1 MAAKKEITDMIDTV
15 KSYLE
20 KQRNQHIEELM
31 QFLRIPSISAVTQHV
46 PDMERCAE
54 WVAASMKAAGLEN
67 IEIMPTGGHPVVY
80 GDWLHAEGKPT
91 VLIYG
96 HYDVQPPEPLELWET
111 PPFEPTIRDGKLFG
125 RGSTDDKGQ
134 VLLYVKA
141 VEAFLRTHGS
151 LPVNVKFCIEGEEE
165 IASKHLPAF
174 VEKYQD
180 KLKADAVTLSDT
192 QMHGPG
198 KPALMY
204 GLRGLAAFEITIDGA
219 NSDLHSGLFGGA
231 VQNPIH
237 ALSKLLSSF
246 HDAEGRVA
254 VEGFYDR
261 VIELSDKERESF
273 KQVEPDEQKVRAD
286 LDVPVLYG
294 EKGFSF
300 YEQTTSRPTLE
311 ITSVSGGFQGEGIKP
326 IIPNRASAKIACRLV
341 AAQQPDEIM
350 DAIEA
355 HIHAQSLPGVKI
367 TLDRQ
372 LRGNPFITPIDE
384 PVMVAAASAY
394 EDTYGAW
401 PVYTR
406 SGGSIPIVEVLGRV
420 LDAPVVLLGFGL
432 PGENLHAPN
441 EHFHL
446 DNWDKGTET
455 ICRFW
460 LKLAESNEQA

>member
-1 MAAKKEITDMIDTV
+1 MIETI
-15 KSYLE
+15 KTYLNE
-20 KQRNQHIEELM
+20 QRDQHIEELM
-31 QFLRIPSISAVTQHV
+31 QFLRIPSISAVAEHQ
-46 PDMERCAE
+46 PDMIRCAE
-54 WVAASMKAAGLEN
+54 WTAQSLKQAGLEN
-67 IEIMPTGGHPVVY
+67 IEIMATGGHPVVY
-80 GDWLHAEGKPT
+80 ADWLHAPGKPT
-91 VLIYG
+91 VLVYG
-96 HYDVQPPEPLELWET
+96 HYDVQPAEPLELWNT
-111 PPFEPTIRDGKLFG
+111 PPFEPVIQDGKLFG

-134 VLLYVKA
+134 LLLYAKA
-141 VEAFLRTHGS
+141 IEAFLRTHGS

-174 VEKYQD
+174 VEKYKD
-180 KLKADAVTLSDT
+180 KLQADTIVLSDT
-192 QMHGPG
+192 QMQGPG

-204 GLRGLAAFEITIDGA
+204 GLRGLAGFEITIDGA

-246 HDAEGRVA
+246 HNENGRVA

-261 VIELSDKERESF
+261 VIELSDKEREAF
-273 KQVEPDEQKVRAD
+273 KQVEPDANKVRSD
-286 LDVPVLYG
+286 LHVETLYG
-294 EKGFSF
+294 ENGFSF

-341 AAQQPDEIM
+341 AAQVPEEIM
-350 DAIEA
+350 DAVEN
-355 HIHAQSLPGVKI
+355 HIRALSMPGVKV

-384 PVMVAAASAY
+384 PVMVAAAEAY
-394 EDTYGAW
+394 EDTYGVW

-420 LDAPVVLLGFGL
+420 LEAPVVLLGFGL

-446 DNWDKGTET
+446 VNWDKGTET
-455 ICRFW
+455 ISRFW
-460 LKLAESNEQA
+460 LNLAEMNK

>member
-1 MAAKKEITDMIDTV
+1 MIETI
-15 KSYLE
+15 KTYLNE
-20 KQRNQHIEELM
+20 QRDQHIEELM
-31 QFLRIPSISAVTQHV
+31 QFLRIPSISAVAEHQ
-46 PDMERCAE
+46 PDMIRCAE
-54 WVAASMKAAGLEN
+54 WTAQSLKQAGLEN
-67 IEIMPTGGHPVVY
+67 IEIMATGGHPVVY
-80 GDWLHAEGKPT
+80 ADWLHAPGKPT
-91 VLIYG
+91 VLVYG
-96 HYDVQPPEPLELWET
+96 HYDVQPAEPLELWNT
-111 PPFEPTIRDGKLFG
+111 PPFEPVIQDGKLFG

-134 VLLYVKA
+134 LLLYAKA
-141 VEAFLRTHGS
+141 IEAFLRTHGS

-174 VEKYQD
+174 VEKYKD
-180 KLKADAVTLSDT
+180 KLQADTIVLSDT
-192 QMHGPG
+192 QMQGPG

-204 GLRGLAAFEITIDGA
+204 GLRGLAGFEITIDGA

-246 HDAEGRVA
+246 HDENGRVA

-261 VIELSDKERESF
+261 VIELSDKEREAF
-273 KQVEPDEQKVRAD
+273 KQVEPDANKVRSD
-286 LDVPVLYG
+286 LHVETLYG
-294 EKGFSF
+294 ENGFSF

-341 AAQQPDEIM
+341 AAQVPEEIM
-350 DAIEA
+350 DAVEN
-355 HIHAQSLPGVKI
+355 HIRALSMPGVKVI
-367 TLDRQ
+367 LDRQ

-384 PVMVAAASAY
+384 PVMVAAAEAY
-394 EDTYGAW
+394 EDTYGVW

-420 LDAPVVLLGFGL
+420 LEAPVVLLGFGL

-446 DNWDKGTET
+446 VNWDKGTET
-455 ICRFW
+455 ISRFW
-460 LKLAESNEQA
+460 LNLAEMNK

>member
-1 MAAKKEITDMIDTV
+1 MIETLKTYFEQHRD
-15 KSYLE
+15 
-20 KQRNQHIEELM
+20 NHIEELM
-31 QFLRIPSISAVTQHV
+31 QFLRIPSISAVAEHKA
-46 PDMERCAE
+46 DMQRCAD
-54 WVAASMKAAGLEN
+54 WTAQALKHAGLEN
-67 IEIMPTGGHPVVY
+67 IEIMATDGHPVVY
-80 GDWLHAEGKPT
+80 ADWLHAPGQPT

-96 HYDVQPPEPLELWET
+96 HYDVQPAEPLELWST
-111 PPFEPTIRDGKLFG
+111 PPFEPVIHDGKLFG

-134 VLLYVKA
+134 LFLYVKA

-165 IASKHLPAF
+165 IASKNLPPF
-174 VEKYQD
+174 ID
-180 KLKADAVTLSDT
+180 KQAGKLQADIITLSDT
-192 QMHGPG
+192 QMQGPG

-204 GLRGLAAFEITIDGA
+204 GLRGLAGFEIIVEGA

-246 HDAEGRVA
+246 HDDDGRVA
-254 VEGFYDR
+254 VKGFYDR
-261 VIELSDKERESF
+261 VIALSEKEREAF
-273 KQVEPDEQKVRAD
+273 KQVEPDADKVRSD
-286 LDVPVLYG
+286 LEVDHLFG

-326 IIPNRASAKIACRLV
+326 IIPNRAIAKIACRLV
-341 AAQQPDEIM
+341 AAQVPDEIM
-350 DAIEA
+350 DAVEA
-355 HIHAQSLPGVKI
+355 HIYANTPQGVKI
-367 TLDRQ
+367 ILDRQ

-384 PVMVAAASAY
+384 PVMVAAAQAY

-420 LDAPVVLLGFGL
+420 LNAPVVLLGFGL

-446 DNWDKGTET
+446 VNFDKGLET
-455 ICRFW
+455 ISRFW
-460 LKLAESNEQA
+460 LKLASAKE

>member
-1 MAAKKEITDMIDTV
+1 MIDTV

>member
-1 MAAKKEITDMIDTV
+1 MIETITN
-15 KSYLE
+15 YLE
-20 KQRNQHIEELM
+20 AHRDQHIEELK
-31 QFLRIPSISAVTQHV
+31 QFLRIPSISAIAEHQ
-46 PDMERCAE
+46 PDMIRCAE
-54 WVAASMKAAGLEN
+54 WIVASLQQAGLEN
-67 IEIMPTGGHPVVY
+67 IDIMPTEGHPVVY
-80 GDWLHAEGKPT
+80 ADWLHAPGMPT

-96 HYDVQPPEPLELWET
+96 HYDVQPAEPLDLWET
-111 PPFEPTIRDGKLFG
+111 PPFEPIIRDGKLFG

-134 VLLYVKA
+134 LLLYVKA
-141 VEAFLRTHGS
+141 IQAFLQTCGK

-165 IASKHLPAF
+165 IASKHLPPF
-174 VEKYQD
+174 VDKYKE
-180 KLKADAVTLSDT
+180 KLKADVITLSDT
-192 QMHGPG
+192 QMQGPG

-204 GLRGLAAFEITIDGA
+204 GLRGLAGFEINVDGA

-246 HDAEGRVA
+246 HDEEGRVA
-254 VEGFYDR
+254 VKGFYDR
-261 VIELSDKERESF
+261 VIELSDQEREAF
-273 KQVEPDEQKVRAD
+273 KQVEPDSNKVKTD
-286 LDVPVLYG
+286 LHVDALYG

-326 IIPNRASAKIACRLV
+326 IIPNCATAKIACRLV
-341 AAQQPDEIM
+341 AAQVPEEIM
-350 DAIEA
+350 DAVEA
-355 HIHAQSLPGVKI
+355 HIHAQSLPGVKV

-372 LRGNPFITPIDE
+372 LRGNPFITPINN
-384 PVMVAAASAY
+384 PMMVAAAEAY
-394 EDTYGAW
+394 EDTYGVF

-446 DNWDKGTET
+446 VNWDKGMET
-455 ICRFW
+455 ISRFW
-460 LKLAESNEQA
+460 LKLAASRV

>member
-1 MAAKKEITDMIDTV
+1 MMESITA
-15 KSYLE
+15 YLQTHRDE
-20 KQRNQHIEELM
+20 HMEELM
-31 QFLRIPSISAVTQHV
+31 AFLRIPSVSALPQHQ
-46 PDMERCAE
+46 PDMQRCAE
-54 WVAASMKAAGLEN
+54 WTAASLQKAGLEH
-67 IEIMPTGGHPVVY
+67 IEIMPTNGHPVVY
-80 GDWLHAEGKPT
+80 ADWLHAPGKPT

-96 HYDVQPPEPLELWET
+96 HYDVQPAEPLELWET
-111 PPFEPTIRDGKLFG
+111 PPFEPIIRDNKLFG

-134 VLLYVKA
+134 LLLYVKV
-141 VEAFLRTHGS
+141 VEAFLKTQGT

-174 VEKYQD
+174 VEAHAD
-180 KLKADAVTLSDT
+180 LLKADSIVLSDT

-204 GLRGLAAFEITIDGA
+204 GLRGLAGFEITIEGA

-237 ALSKLLSSF
+237 ALTKLLSSF
-246 HDAEGRVA
+246 HDENGKVA

-261 VIELSDKERESF
+261 VIALSDKEREAF
-273 KQVEPDEQKVRAD
+273 KLVEPDENKVRKD
-286 LDVPVLYG
+286 LNVRELYG

-341 AAQQPDEIM
+341 AAQVPEEIM
-350 DAIEA
+350 DGVEA
-355 HIHAQSLPGVKI
+355 HILAQSLPGVNI

-372 LRGNPFITPIDE
+372 LRGNPFITPIDD
-384 PVMVAAASAY
+384 PVMVAAAQAY
-394 EDTYGAW
+394 EAAYGEW

-420 LDAPVVLLGFGL
+420 LDAPVVLMGFGL

-446 DNWDKGTET
+446 MNWDKGTET
-455 ICRFW
+455 ISRYW
-460 LKLAESNEQA
+460 LNLGAMSTQYMKN

>member
-1 MAAKKEITDMIDTV
+1 MIETI
-15 KSYLE
+15 KTYLDE
-20 KQRNQHIEELM
+20 QRDQHIEELM
-31 QFLRIPSISAVTQHV
+31 QFLRIPSISAVAEHQ
-46 PDMERCAE
+46 PDMIRCAE
-54 WVAASMKAAGLEN
+54 WTAQSLKQAGLEN

-80 GDWLHAEGKPT
+80 ADWLHAPGKPT

-96 HYDVQPPEPLELWET
+96 HYDVQPAEPLELWQT
-111 PPFEPTIRDGKLFG
+111 PPFEPVIRDGKLFG

-134 VLLYVKA
+134 LLLYVKT
-141 VEAFLRTHGS
+141 VEAFLRTQGS

-174 VEKYQD
+174 VETYKE
-180 KLKADAVTLSDT
+180 KLQADAITLSDT

-204 GLRGLAAFEITIDGA
+204 GLRGLAGFEITVDGA

-246 HDAEGRVA
+246 HDEQGQVA
-254 VEGFYDR
+254 VQGFYDR
-261 VIELSDKERESF
+261 VIQLSDKEREAF
-273 KQVEPDEQKVRAD
+273 KQVQPDENKIRTD
-286 LDVPVLYG
+286 LQVDALYG
-294 EKGFSF
+294 EHGFSF

-341 AAQQPDEIM
+341 AAQVPEEIM
-350 DAIEA
+350 DAIES
-355 HIHAQSLPGVKI
+355 HIQAQKLPGV
-367 TLDRQ
+367 TVTMDRQ
-372 LRGNPFITPIDE
+372 LRGNPFITLIDE
-384 PVMVAAASAY
+384 PAMVAAAEAY
-394 EDTYGAW
+394 EDTYGVW

-420 LDAPVVLLGFGL
+420 LKAPVVLLGFGL

-446 DNWDKGTET
+446 INWGKGTET
-455 ICRFW
+455 ISRFW
-460 LKLAESNEQA
+460 LKLAARSEKA

>member
-1 MAAKKEITDMIDTV
+1 MIETI
-15 KSYLE
+15 KTYLNE
-20 KQRNQHIEELM
+20 QRDQHIEELM
-31 QFLRIPSISAVTQHV
+31 QFLRIPSISAVAEHQ
-46 PDMERCAE
+46 PDMIRCAE
-54 WVAASMKAAGLEN
+54 WTAQSLKQAGLEN
-67 IEIMPTGGHPVVY
+67 IEIMATGGHPVVY
-80 GDWLHAEGKPT
+80 ADWLHAPGKPT
-91 VLIYG
+91 VLVYG
-96 HYDVQPPEPLELWET
+96 HYDVQPAEPLELWNT
-111 PPFEPTIRDGKLFG
+111 PPFEPVIQDGKLFG

-134 VLLYVKA
+134 LLLYAKVI
-141 VEAFLRTHGS
+141 EAFLRTHGS

-174 VEKYQD
+174 VEKYRD
-180 KLKADAVTLSDT
+180 KLKADTIVLSDT
-192 QMHGPG
+192 QMQGPG

-204 GLRGLAAFEITIDGA
+204 GLRGLAGFEITIDGA

-246 HDAEGRVA
+246 HDANGRVA

-261 VIELSDKERESF
+261 VIELSDKEREAF
-273 KQVEPDEQKVRAD
+273 KQVEPDANKVRSD
-286 LDVPVLYG
+286 LHVETLYG
-294 EKGFSF
+294 ENGFSF
-300 YEQTTSRPTLE
+300 YELTTSRPTLE

-341 AAQQPDEIM
+341 AAQVPEEIM
-350 DAIEA
+350 DAVEN
-355 HIHAQSLPGVKI
+355 HIRTLSIPGVKV

-384 PVMVAAASAY
+384 PVMVAAAKAY
-394 EDTYGAW
+394 EDTYGVW

-446 DNWDKGTET
+446 VNWDKGTET
-455 ICRFW
+455 ISRFW
-460 LKLAESNEQA
+460 LNLAEMNK

>member
-1 MAAKKEITDMIDTV
+1 MIEMIKT
-15 KSYLE
+15 YLNE
-20 KQRNQHIEELM
+20 QRDQHIEELM
-31 QFLRIPSISAVTQHV
+31 QFLRIPSISAVAEHQ
-46 PDMERCAE
+46 PDMIRCAE
-54 WVAASMKAAGLEN
+54 WTAQSLKQAGLEN
-67 IEIMPTGGHPVVY
+67 IEIIATGGHPVVY
-80 GDWLHAEGKPT
+80 ADWLHAPGKPI
-91 VLIYG
+91 VLVYG
-96 HYDVQPPEPLELWET
+96 HYDVQPAEPLELWNT
-111 PPFEPTIRDGKLFG
+111 PPFEPVIQDGKLFG

-134 VLLYVKA
+134 LLLYAKA
-141 VEAFLRTHGS
+141 IEAFLRTHGS

-174 VEKYQD
+174 VEKYKD
-180 KLKADAVTLSDT
+180 KLQADTIVLSDT
-192 QMHGPG
+192 QMQGPG

-204 GLRGLAAFEITIDGA
+204 GLRGLAGFEITIDGA

-246 HDAEGRVA
+246 HDENGRVA
-254 VEGFYDR
+254 IEGFYDR
-261 VIELSDKERESF
+261 VIELSDKEREAF
-273 KQVEPDEQKVRAD
+273 KQVEPDANKVRSD
-286 LDVPVLYG
+286 LHVETLYG
-294 EKGFSF
+294 ENGFSF

-341 AAQQPDEIM
+341 AAQVPEEIM
-350 DAIEA
+350 DAVEN
-355 HIHAQSLPGVKI
+355 HIRALSLPGVKV

-384 PVMVAAASAY
+384 PVMVAAAEAY
-394 EDTYGAW
+394 EDTYGVW

-446 DNWDKGTET
+446 VNWDKGTET
-455 ICRFW
+455 ISRFW
-460 LKLAESNEQA
+460 LNLAEMNK

>member
-1 MAAKKEITDMIDTV
+1 MIESI
-15 KSYLE
+15 KSYLQTHRE
-20 KQRNQHIEELM
+20 KHIEELM
-31 QFLRIPSISAVTQHV
+31 AFLRIPSISAVAQHQ
-46 PDMERCAE
+46 PDMQKCAE
-54 WVAASMKAAGLEN
+54 WTAQSLQKAGLEN
-67 IEIMPTGGHPVVY
+67 IEIMPTKGHPVVY
-80 GDWLHAEGKPT
+80 ADWLHAPGKPT

-96 HYDVQPPEPLELWET
+96 HYDVQPAEPLELWET
-111 PPFEPTIRDGKLFG
+111 PPFEPVIRDNKLFG

-134 VLLYVKA
+134 LLLYVKV
-141 VEAFLRTHGS
+141 VEAFLQTQGS

-165 IASKHLPAF
+165 IASKNLPAF
-174 VEKYQD
+174 VEEHAA
-180 KLKADAVTLSDT
+180 KLQADSIVLSDT

-204 GLRGLAAFEITIDGA
+204 GLRGLAGFEITIDGA

-237 ALSKLLSSF
+237 AMTKLLSSF
-246 HDAEGRVA
+246 HDENGRVT
-254 VEGFYDR
+254 VQGFYDR
-261 VIELSDKERESF
+261 VIELSDKEREAF
-273 KQVEPDEQKVRAD
+273 KKVEPDENKVRTN
-286 LDVPVLYG
+286 LNVTELYG

-326 IIPNRASAKIACRLV
+326 IIPNRATAKIACRLV
-341 AAQQPDEIM
+341 AAQVPEEIM
-350 DAIEA
+350 DLVEA
-355 HIHAQSLPGVKI
+355 HIHAQPLPGVSV

-384 PVMVAAASAY
+384 PVMVAAAEAY
-394 EDTYGAW
+394 EETFNEW

-420 LDAPVVLLGFGL
+420 LDAPVVLMGFGL

-446 DNWDKGTET
+446 MNWDNGTET
-455 ICRFW
+455 ISRYW
-460 LKLAESNEQA
+460 LKLAALAATTTESN

>member
-1 MAAKKEITDMIDTV
+1 MIETIQT
-15 KSYLE
+15 YLNVH
-20 KQRNQHIEELM
+20 RDQHIEELI
-31 QFLRIPSISAVTQHV
+31 QFLRIPSISAAQRHQ
-46 PDMERCAE
+46 PDMIRCAE
-54 WVAASMKAAGLEN
+54 WMAQSLKHAGLEN

-80 GDWLHAEGKPT
+80 ADWLHAPGRPT
-91 VLIYG
+91 VLVYG
-96 HYDVQPPEPLELWET
+96 HYDVQPAEPLELWNT
-111 PPFEPTIRDGKLFG
+111 PPFEPVIQDGKLYG

-134 VLLYVKA
+134 ILLYVK
-141 VEAFLRTHGS
+141 VIEAFLRTRGN

-165 IASKHLPAF
+165 IASKNLPAF
-174 VEKYQD
+174 VETYKD
-180 KLKADAVTLSDT
+180 KLQADTIVLSDT

-204 GLRGLAAFEITIDGA
+204 GLRGVAGFEITLDGA

-246 HDAEGRVA
+246 HDEDGRVA
-254 VEGFYDR
+254 VKSFYDR
-261 VIELSDKERESF
+261 VIELSVKEREAF
-273 KQVEPDEQKVRAD
+273 KQVEPDENKVRTD
-286 LDVPVLYG
+286 LNVSSLYG

-311 ITSVSGGFQGEGIKP
+311 ITSMSGGFQGEGIKP

-341 AAQQPDEIM
+341 AAQVPEEIM

-355 HIHAQSLPGVKI
+355 HIHAQSLPGVKV

-384 PVMVAAASAY
+384 PVMVAAAEAY
-394 EDTYGAW
+394 EDTYGVS

-446 DNWDKGTET
+446 VNWDKGTET
-455 ICRFW
+455 ISRFW
-460 LKLAESNEQA
+460 LKLAAMNK

>member
-1 MAAKKEITDMIDTV
+1 MIETI
-15 KSYLE
+15 KTYLNE
-20 KQRNQHIEELM
+20 QRDQHIEELM
-31 QFLRIPSISAVTQHV
+31 QFLRIPSISAVAEHQ
-46 PDMERCAE
+46 PDMIRCAE
-54 WVAASMKAAGLEN
+54 WTAQSLKQAGLEN
-67 IEIMPTGGHPVVY
+67 IEIMATGGHPVVY
-80 GDWLHAEGKPT
+80 GDWLHAPGKPT
-91 VLIYG
+91 VLVYG
-96 HYDVQPPEPLELWET
+96 HYDVQPAEPLELWNT
-111 PPFEPTIRDGKLFG
+111 PPFEPVIQGGKLFG

-134 VLLYVKA
+134 LLLYAKA
-141 VEAFLRTHGS
+141 IEAFLRTHGS

-174 VEKYQD
+174 VEKYKD
-180 KLKADAVTLSDT
+180 KLQADTIVLSDT
-192 QMHGPG
+192 QMQGPG

-204 GLRGLAAFEITIDGA
+204 GLRGLAGFEITIDGA

-246 HDAEGRVA
+246 HDENGRVA

-261 VIELSDKERESF
+261 VIELSDKEREAF
-273 KQVEPDEQKVRAD
+273 KQVEPDANKVRSD
-286 LDVPVLYG
+286 LHIETLYG
-294 EKGFSF
+294 ENGFSF

-341 AAQQPDEIM
+341 AAQVPEEIM
-350 DAIEA
+350 DAVEN
-355 HIHAQSLPGVKI
+355 HIRALSLPGVKV

-384 PVMVAAASAY
+384 PVMVAAAEAY
-394 EDTYGAW
+394 EDTYGVW

-446 DNWDKGTET
+446 VNWDKGTET
-455 ICRFW
+455 ISRFW
-460 LKLAESNEQA
+460 LNLAEINK

>member
-1 MAAKKEITDMIDTV
+1 MIETI
-15 KSYLE
+15 KTYLNE
-20 KQRNQHIEELM
+20 QRDQHIEELM
-31 QFLRIPSISAVTQHV
+31 QFLRIPSISAVAEHQ
-46 PDMERCAE
+46 PDMIRCAE
-54 WVAASMKAAGLEN
+54 WTAQSLKQAGLEN
-67 IEIMPTGGHPVVY
+67 IDIIATGGHPVVY
-80 GDWLHAEGKPT
+80 ADWLHATGKPT
-91 VLIYG
+91 VLVYG
-96 HYDVQPPEPLELWET
+96 HYDVQPAEPLELWNT
-111 PPFEPTIRDGKLFG
+111 PPFEPVIQDGKLFG

-134 VLLYVKA
+134 LLLYAKA
-141 VEAFLRTHGS
+141 IEAFLRTHGS

-174 VEKYQD
+174 VEKYKD
-180 KLKADAVTLSDT
+180 KLQADTIVLSDT
-192 QMHGPG
+192 QMQAPG

-204 GLRGLAAFEITIDGA
+204 GLRGLAGFEITIDGA

-246 HDAEGRVA
+246 HDENGRVA

-261 VIELSDKERESF
+261 VIELSDKEREAF
-273 KQVEPDEQKVRAD
+273 KQVEPDANKVRSD
-286 LDVPVLYG
+286 LHVETLYG
-294 EKGFSF
+294 ENGFSF

-341 AAQQPDEIM
+341 AAQVPEEIM
-350 DAIEA
+350 DAVEN
-355 HIHAQSLPGVKI
+355 HIRALSLPGVKV

-384 PVMVAAASAY
+384 PVMVAAAEAY
-394 EDTYGAW
+394 EDTYGVW

-446 DNWDKGTET
+446 VNWDKGTET
-455 ICRFW
+455 ISRFW
-460 LKLAESNEQA
+460 LNLAEMNK